1 MLSHQH
7 GGLGAHRCLSRRRR
21 QPAAPQD
28 HSLQDRE
35 DVPPPPLHLQEVMD
49 GGADAICCGVVGEGS
64 QFCSKLSRHC
74 AVRDHWQR
82 KKMYDMMDM
91 EDGFYIRGSTVQVP
105 ASFFLIER
113 TIGLKFHVTC
123 CFDSRESKSLVTPS
137 PSQWRSTLPPVFTQD
152 PLLCTG
158 INIRPTLGHAASPG
172 ECRNIGH
179 FLCFALLGTH

>member
-7 GGLGAHRCLSRRRR
+7 GGLGAHRCLSRRQR

-123 CFDSRESKSLVTPS
+123 CFDSRESKLLVTPPPPMAMHPPPPLHALS
-137 PSQWRSTLPPVFTQD
+137 PLNVRACRLPRGV
-152 PLLCTG
+152 L
-158 INIRPTLGHAASPG
+158 
-172 ECRNIGH
+172 
-179 FLCFALLGTH
+179 